1 MGKVLEEHYLCIQL
15 GRMPLAFAWFGEEFV
30 KREIGKR
37 E

>member
-1 MGKVLEEHYLCIQL
+1 MVDFMIPVSSQH
-15 GRMPLAFAWFGEEFV
+15 LAFAWFGEEFV